1 MNEDI
6 EQYNAYQDFRV
17 KRTKE
22 LFRFKPINKA
32 LSHKEYIHKFD
43 SEHDQRELNNA
54 IKMQEIY
61 ARKLKKAFF
70 DY

>member
-1 MNEDI
+1 
-6 EQYNAYQDFRV
+6 V